1 MESPSKLDY
10 VMKALNISGKALA
23 EDLKVDKTLVSKWR
37 NQHRK
42 LSYDN
47 IYIKKLAKYLLTSEV
62 EAKRK
67 VIHHI
72 LKYYQPDASLIT
84 IEEKIEVFS
93 LWLTEEPIEVN
104 QKDNRKQKRVY
115 TPRHGY
121 NTNVSIFLG
130 DKGIHEAVEYF
141 MKYLLCLS
149 PGKVMYMIDY
159 SGINWNY
166 GEESRDKKMR
176 IHAFM
181 ELFRPVLEYGHQF
194 IIVDCD
200 SDIHRPYR
208 AIFRW
213 MELYLT
219 DGVEV
224 LVHPDLHDEQYH
236 STSFYVKDEIA
247 LQCISSKEY
256 PERQQGIMYHN
267 TDTIE
272 FLTNNADS
280 IYLHS
285 KKLIET
291 MAVMD
296 VLPMIN
302 VAGKYIKNRNRI
314 YMLTPSLLL
323 QNVSE
328 DILQKILEDNHVEDG
343 DIADCLCIHKRFRRL
358 KKHCDYISIFNLD
371 NLEEM
376 SSMARIIDS
385 NLSEICGKKIV
396 ISKDNWKDMLRSIID
411 NKEESK
417 LIFVSFRYLS
427 YIPENLSILVQ
438 DDCLVAAW
446 NVNKYRKRMYCIN
459 PNVISGFY
467 RYLDDIWHMIP
478 SVCKET
484 SWRNKQLNRLFLV
497 NKTNHK

>member
-1 MESPSKLDY
+1 METPSKLDY
-10 VMKALNISGKALA
+10 VMKALNISGKSLA
-23 EDLKVDKTLVSKWR
+23 EDLMVDKTLISKWR

-47 IYIKKLAKYLLTSEV
+47 IYCRKLAQYLLTSEA
-62 EAKRK
+62 EEKRK
-67 VIHHI
+67 VIYHI
-72 LKYYQPDASLIT
+72 LKSYRPDSSLVT
-84 IEEKIEVFS
+84 MKEKIEIFC
-93 LWLTEEPIEVN
+93 LWLTEETIEVN

-121 NTNVSIFLG
+121 LTNVSIFLG
-130 DKGIHEAVEYF
+130 DKGIYEAVEYF
-141 MKYLLCLS
+141 MKYLLSLS

-166 GEESRDKKMR
+166 GEESSDKKMR

-213 MELYLT
+213 MDLYLT

-224 LVHPDLHDEQYH
+224 LVHPRLHEEQYH
-236 STSFYVKDEIA
+236 TTSFYVKDEIA
-247 LQCISSKEY
+247 LQCISSKDY
-256 PERQQGIMYHN
+256 PDRQQGIMYHN
-267 TDTIE
+267 TDTID
-272 FLTNNADS
+272 FLTSSAHS
-280 IYLHS
+280 IYTRS

-291 MAVMD
+291 MAVKD
-296 VLPMIN
+296 VLPMMD
-302 VAGKYIKNRNRI
+302 VAGEYIKNRNRI
-314 YMLTPSLLL
+314 YMLTPSLTL
-323 QNVSE
+323 QNVGE
-328 DILQKILEDNHVEDG
+328 DILLKVLEENHVDDG
-343 DIADCLCIHKRFRRL
+343 AVADCLRIHKRFERL
-358 KKHCDYISIFNLD
+358 KKHCDYISLFNLD
-371 NLEEM
+371 YLEEM
-376 SSMARIIDS
+376 SSMTRIVDS

-396 ISKDNWKDMLRSIID
+396 ISKETWNEILRSIIN
-411 NKEESK
+411 NKQEESK
-417 LIFVSFRYLS
+417 LVFVSFRYLS

-446 NVNKYRKRMYCIN
+446 NVNKYKKRMYCIN

-478 SVCKET
+478 SICKET
-484 SWRNKQLNRLFLV
+484 SWRNKQLNRLLM
-497 NKTNHK
+497 NADES